1 MKLNPN
7 FEVFGTR
14 KYINGEFKE
23 YNYIKMSDCFSLA
36 EKIGNGLANIGLK
49 ENDIVLELMNQR
61 IEVPIINMAL
71 WRQGAIAVLK
81 PIEIINIKE
90 SMLQMDPKLIIMI
103 PEYIKSFYEYCKQLY
118 SEKKLKAKQIILL
131 PYPNGPEQYKE
142 ALSEDII
149 NSFKELEIKIY
160 KYNEIIN
167 LGEKALYKR
176 KKINPENIAAI
187 LYSSRTSQTIIK
199 SICLSHKN
207 VIANSVINSIYI
219 KNFREYK
226 ILLNATFGHVSDFI
240 LNVWA
245 MLCPNFALGFASNGQ
260 YNYFDD
266 LRILRPNASY
276 VIPVTL
282 KNLYDEYNLKLKE
295 GMSKEKGIE
304 YILKEKLGGNMK
316 YVISFGSGLS
326 KEITDWC
333 INDLKFKFANHFG
346 ATEVI
351 FIFSEFLEN
360 SKKPSNYISNKPRY
374 VKIRIKEIEKNDKS
388 FISEFNE
395 ENKNYK
401 IIRGELL
408 VKSDNVMKGYYKNKE
423 LTEKVLDKDNYYH
436 TGDIVTYNTKTN
448 DIVFVDRLNNMI
460 YLPNA
465 GKITASS
472 LENFILSNPLFKQC
486 LVYSNEND
494 LKLFCIIVLNSDLLK
509 KDFTNFDEEYDKI
522 YEKVLK
528 EIDNVYRE
536 NIFPNLWKFNKI
548 IIEFKE
554 WTLEE
559 GLITISGKIIR
570 RAVIEKYKNQLI

>member
-1 MKLNPN
+1 M
-7 FEVFGTR
+7 
-14 KYINGEFKE
+14 
-23 YNYIKMSDCFSLA
+23 
-36 EKIGNGLANIGLK
+36 
-49 ENDIVLELMNQR
+49 
-61 IEVPIINMAL
+61 
-71 WRQGAIAVLK
+71 
-81 PIEIINIKE
+81 
-90 SMLQMDPKLIIMI
+90 
-103 PEYIKSFYEYCKQLY
+103 
-118 SEKKLKAKQIILL
+118 
-131 PYPNGPEQYKE
+131 EQ
-142 ALSEDII
+142 
-149 NSFKELEIKIY
+149 
-160 KYNEIIN
+160 
-167 LGEKALYKR
+167 
-176 KKINPENIAAI
+176 
-187 LYSSRTSQTIIK
+187 
-199 SICLSHKN
+199 
-207 VIANSVINSIYI
+207 
-219 KNFREYK
+219 
-226 ILLNATFGHVSDFI
+226 
-240 LNVWA
+240 
-245 MLCPNFALGFASNGQ
+245 
-260 YNYFDD
+260 
-266 LRILRPNASY
+266 
-276 VIPVTL
+276 
-282 KNLYDEYNLKLKE
+282 LKL
-295 GMSKEKGIE
+295 
-304 YILKEKLGGNMK
+304 
-316 YVISFGSGLS
+316 
-326 KEITDWC
+326 
-333 INDLKFKFANHFG
+333 
-346 ATEVI
+346 
-351 FIFSEFLEN
+351 FSEFLEN

-401 IIRGELL
+401 IITGELL

-509 KDFTNFDEEYDKI
+509 KDFTNFEEEYEKI

-570 RAVIEKYKNQLI
+570 RAVIEKYKNKLI